1 MNSSCALC
9 NDPRL
14 GQIEEDINN
23 QMPLGE
29 VAEKYQIDEDAV
41 RQYAVLYMKSDDAAE
56 GLISIARKTKLKEA
70 YVLEDTLTEYSK
82 TLKKMSKF
90 IHKNLD
96 ESEDNPTLFGKIL
109 TKSVSDMFVGLGG
122 EIRQTV
128 KTLSELDVQ
137 LNGPKND
144 NSSGLQALADAI
156 NNSRK

>member
-29 VAEKYQIDEDAV
+29 VAEKYHIDEDVV
-41 RQYAVLYMKSDDAAE
+41 RQYAVLYMKSNDETE
-56 GLISIARKTKLKEA
+56 GLVSIARKTKLKEA

-96 ESEDNPTLFGKIL
+96 ESEDNPTLFSKIL

-128 KTLSELDVQ
+128 KTLSELDMQ

-144 NSSGLQALADAI
+144 NSNGLQALADAI